1 MELPKNL
8 IQMGKPDRIHKIF
21 VEDYIISYIKEWNRE
36 SDGQPAGIA
45 LYGQTYKES
54 NYKYYFMYGASRIEG
69 LDRRGP
75 YLSQSDREEINNV
88 GSRYFEEYS
97 FLGWCIVREELPETI
112 FLDTR
117 GKAIEVNGYACFF
130 EKNESMLNFML
141 EMDEREKRCTRQAE
155 NNPENAVMDNAWAD
169 ASTAAQDG
177 QADGQTETTAFQG
190 EYGGNYRSLPLEN
203 RIAAA
208 KKASDKNAALEKT
221 AAYKEKNRQMIK
233 HLQRMKMAAAAM
245 FVVLCVIGITT
256 INDSDKIEEM
266 QVAARQVI
274 ADLSQQK
281 IPDAENDNALTTN
294 GSAHTAG
301 SGDTALTDGT
311 GTTHTTGFGDGN
323 TAGSATNGTATADGN
338 TTDGT
343 TATANGTTAT
353 DTTTGTTGTTGSN
366 TATTNGTNTTG
377 TSGSTT
383 GNSADG
389 MPWSDVTP
397 PDAFPTGTTGTG
409 TTGTTGTSA
418 NGTTT
423 TTTGTGTIGTSQS
436 PSNGTGTT
444 GTSQSPSNGTGTAQ
458 TATQPTSY
466 TIMRGDTLNAICRRK
481 YGDLGM
487 VKQVCELNGIKNPNN
502 IEVGQTILL
511 P

>member
-8 IQMGKPDRIHKIF
+8 IQMGKPDRTHKIF

-45 LYGQTYKES
+45 LYGQVYKES

-88 GSRYFEEYS
+88 GNRYFEEYS

-141 EMDEREKRCTRQAE
+141 EMDEREKRCARQAE
-155 NNPENAVMDNAWAD
+155 NNPENAVMDNSWAD
-169 ASTAAQDG
+169 TSPAAQDG
-177 QADGQTETTAFQG
+177 QADGQTETTVFQG

-208 KKASDKNAALEKT
+208 KKASDKNAASEKT
-221 AAYKEKNRQMIK
+221 ASYKKKNRQMIK
-233 HLQRMKMAAAAM
+233 HLERMKIAAAAM
-245 FVVLCVIGITT
+245 FTVLCVIGITT
-256 INDSDKIEEM
+256 INDPDKIEEM
-266 QVAARQVI
+266 QVAARQVST
-274 ADLSQQK
+274 DLSQQK
-281 IPDAENDNALTTN
+281 IPDAENDNALTAN

-301 SGDTALTDGT
+301 S
-311 GTTHTTGFGDGN
+311 
-323 TAGSATNGTATADGN
+323 ATNGTGITGTTVAATGGN
-338 TTDGT
+338 TV
-343 TATANGTTAT
+343 TANGTTTTANGAN
-353 DTTTGTTGTTGSN
+353 TTGGN
-366 TATTNGTNTTG
+366 TATANDNATATNATG
-377 TSGSTT
+377 TSGATT

-389 MPWSDVTP
+389 MPWPDVTP
-397 PDAFPTGTTGTG
+397 PDAFPTAGTTGTKDTTAGATG
-409 TTGTTGTSA
+409 TKDTATGITGTT
-418 NGTTT
+418 
-423 TTTGTGTIGTSQS
+423 
-436 PSNGTGTT
+436 
-444 GTSQSPSNGTGTAQ
+444 Q
-458 TATQPTSY
+458 TATQATSY

>member
-8 IQMGKPDRIHKIF
+8 IQMGKPDRTHKIF

-45 LYGQTYKES
+45 LYGQVYKES

-88 GSRYFEEYS
+88 GNRYFEEYS

-117 GKAIEVNGYACFF
+117 GKAIEVYGYACFF

-141 EMDEREKRCTRQAE
+141 EMDEREKRCARQAE

-169 ASTAAQDG
+169 ASPAAQGG

-190 EYGGNYRSLPLEN
+190 GYGGNYRSLPLEN

-208 KKASDKNAALEKT
+208 KKSSDKNAASEKT
-221 AAYKEKNRQMIK
+221 ASYKEKNRQMIK
-233 HLQRMKMAAAAM
+233 HLERLKMAAAAM
-245 FVVLCVIGITT
+245 FTVLCVIGITT

-274 ADLSQQK
+274 TDLSQQK
-281 IPDAENDNALTTN
+281 IPDAENDNAFTAN

-301 SGDTALTDGT
+301 FGDTALTG
-311 GTTHTTGFGDGN
+311 GN
-323 TAGSATNGTATADGN
+323 
-338 TTDGT
+338 
-343 TATANGTTAT
+343 TATANGTT
-353 DTTTGTTGTTGSN
+353 TGTN
-366 TATTNGTNTTG
+366 ATG
-377 TSGSTT
+377 TSGTTT

-389 MPWSDVTP
+389 MPWPDVTP
-397 PDAFPTGTTGTG
+397 PDAFPTGTTTG
-409 TTGTTGTSA
+409 TTDTT
-418 NGTTT
+418 
-423 TTTGTGTIGTSQS
+423 
-436 PSNGTGTT
+436 
-444 GTSQSPSNGTGTAQ
+444 Q

>member
-1 MELPKNL
+1 MDMELPKNL

-45 LYGQTYKES
+45 LYGQAYKES

-112 FLDTR
+112 FIDTR

-130 EKNESMLNFML
+130 EKNERMLNFML
-141 EMDEREKRCTRQAE
+141 EMDEREKRCARQAE
-155 NNPENAVMDNAWAD
+155 NNPENAVMDNAWAG
-169 ASTAAQDG
+169 ASPAALDG
-177 QADGQTETTAFQG
+177 QPDGQTETTAFQG
-190 EYGGNYRSLPLEN
+190 EYGGNYRSLPLEK

-208 KKASDKNAALEKT
+208 KKDLDKNAASEKT
-221 AAYKEKNRQMIK
+221 PAYKEKNRQMIK

-274 ADLSQQK
+274 ADLTQQK
-281 IPDAENDNALTTN
+281 IPDAENDNALTAN

-301 SGDTALTDGT
+301 S
-311 GTTHTTGFGDGN
+311 
-323 TAGSATNGTATADGN
+323 ATNGTGITDTTVAATGGN
-338 TTDGT
+338 TV
-343 TATANGTTAT
+343 TANGTTTTANGAN
-353 DTTTGTTGTTGSN
+353 TTGGN
-366 TATTNGTNTTG
+366 TATANDNTTATNATG
-377 TSGSTT
+377 TSGTTT

-397 PDAFPTGTTGTG
+397 PDAFPTGTTTE
-409 TTGTTGTSA
+409 TTGTT
-418 NGTTT
+418 
-423 TTTGTGTIGTSQS
+423 
-436 PSNGTGTT
+436 
-444 GTSQSPSNGTGTAQ
+444 Q

>member
-8 IQMGKPDRIHKIF
+8 IQMGKPDRTHKIF

-45 LYGQTYKES
+45 LYGQVYKES

-88 GSRYFEEYS
+88 GNRYFEEYS

-141 EMDEREKRCTRQAE
+141 EMDEREKRCARQAE
-155 NNPENAVMDNAWAD
+155 NNPENAVMDNAWTD
-169 ASTAAQDG
+169 ASPAAQDG

-208 KKASDKNAALEKT
+208 KKSSDKKAASEKT
-221 AAYKEKNRQMIK
+221 ASYKEKNRQMIK
-233 HLQRMKMAAAAM
+233 HLERLKMAAAAM
-245 FVVLCVIGITT
+245 FTVLCVIGITT

-281 IPDAENDNALTTN
+281 IPDAENDNALTAN

-301 SGDTALTDGT
+301 SGATALTG
-311 GTTHTTGFGDGN
+311 GN
-323 TAGSATNGTATADGN
+323 
-338 TTDGT
+338 
-343 TATANGTTAT
+343 TATANGTTK
-353 DTTTGTTGTTGSN
+353 
-366 TATTNGTNTTG
+366 
-377 TSGSTT
+377 

-389 MPWSDVTP
+389 MPWPDVTP
-397 PDAFPTGTTGTG
+397 PDAFPTAGTIGVTDTTAGATGTKDTATG
-409 TTGTTGTSA
+409 TTGTT
-418 NGTTT
+418 
-423 TTTGTGTIGTSQS
+423 
-436 PSNGTGTT
+436 
-444 GTSQSPSNGTGTAQ
+444 Q

>member
-8 IQMGKPDRIHKIF
+8 IQMGKPDRTHKIF

-45 LYGQTYKES
+45 LYGQVYKEN

-88 GSRYFEEYS
+88 GNRYFEEYS

-141 EMDEREKRCTRQAE
+141 EMDEREKRCARQAE
-155 NNPENAVMDNAWAD
+155 NNPENAVIDNAWAD
-169 ASTAAQDG
+169 ALPAAQDG
-177 QADGQTETTAFQG
+177 QADGQTETNAFQG

-208 KKASDKNAALEKT
+208 KKASDKNAASEKT
-221 AAYKEKNRQMIK
+221 ASYKKKNRQMIK
-233 HLQRMKMAAAAM
+233 HLERMKIAAAAM
-245 FVVLCVIGITT
+245 FTVLCVIGITT
-256 INDSDKIEEM
+256 INDPDKIEEM

-274 ADLSQQK
+274 ADLTQQK
-281 IPDAENDNALTTN
+281 IPDAGD
-294 GSAHTAG
+294 
-301 SGDTALTDGT
+301 DTALTVNGSAYSAGSDDTALTGGNGT
-311 GTTHTTGFGDGN
+311 AHNTGIDDGN
-323 TAGSATNGTATADGN
+323 IAGTATNGTGITGTTVAATGGN
-338 TTDGT
+338 
-343 TATANGTTAT
+343 TATANDNTTAT
-353 DTTTGTTGTTGSN
+353 N
-366 TATTNGTNTTG
+366 ATG
-377 TSGSTT
+377 TSGATT

-389 MPWSDVTP
+389 MPWPDVTP
-397 PDAFPTGTTGTG
+397 PDAFPTAGTTGVTDTTAGATGTKDTATG
-409 TTGTTGTSA
+409 TTGTT
-418 NGTTT
+418 
-423 TTTGTGTIGTSQS
+423 
-436 PSNGTGTT
+436 
-444 GTSQSPSNGTGTAQ
+444 Q

>member
-8 IQMGKPDRIHKIF
+8 IQMGKPDRTHKIF

-45 LYGQTYKES
+45 LYGQVYKES

-88 GSRYFEEYS
+88 GNRYFEEYS

-141 EMDEREKRCTRQAE
+141 EMDEREKRCARQAE
-155 NNPENAVMDNAWAD
+155 NNPENAVIDNAWAD
-169 ASTAAQDG
+169 ASPAAQDG
-177 QADGQTETTAFQG
+177 QADGQTETTVFQG

-208 KKASDKNAALEKT
+208 KKASDKNAVSEKT
-221 AAYKEKNRQMIK
+221 ASYKKKNRQMIK
-233 HLQRMKMAAAAM
+233 HLERMKIAAAAM
-245 FVVLCVIGITT
+245 FTVLCVIGITT
-256 INDSDKIEEM
+256 INDPDKIEEM

-274 ADLSQQK
+274 TDLSQQK
-281 IPDAENDNALTTN
+281 IPDAENDNALTAN
-294 GSAHTAG
+294 GSVH
-301 SGDTALTDGT
+301 
-311 GTTHTTGFGDGN
+311 
-323 TAGSATNGTATADGN
+323 TAGSATNGTGITGTTVATTGGN
-338 TTDGT
+338 TVM
-343 TATANGTTAT
+343 ANGATTGATT
-353 DTTTGTTGTTGSN
+353 DTTM
-366 TATTNGTNTTG
+366 
-377 TSGSTT
+377 

-389 MPWSDVTP
+389 MPWPDVTP
-397 PDAFPTGTTGTG
+397 PDAFPTGTTTETTTG
-409 TTGTTGTSA
+409 TTGTT
-418 NGTTT
+418 
-423 TTTGTGTIGTSQS
+423 
-436 PSNGTGTT
+436 
-444 GTSQSPSNGTGTAQ
+444 Q

>member
-8 IQMGKPDRIHKIF
+8 IQMGKPDRTHKIF
-21 VEDYIISYIKEWNRE
+21 VEDYIISYMKEWNRK

-45 LYGQTYKES
+45 LYGQVYKES

-88 GSRYFEEYS
+88 GNRYFEEYS

-141 EMDEREKRCTRQAE
+141 EMDEREKRCARQAE

-169 ASTAAQDG
+169 ASPAAQGG

-190 EYGGNYRSLPLEN
+190 EYSGNYRSLPLEN

-208 KKASDKNAALEKT
+208 KKSSDKNAASEKT
-221 AAYKEKNRQMIK
+221 ASYKEKNRQMIK
-233 HLQRMKMAAAAM
+233 HLERLKMAAAAM
-245 FVVLCVIGITT
+245 FTVLCVIGITT

-274 ADLSQQK
+274 TDLSQQK
-281 IPDAENDNALTTN
+281 IPDAENDNALTAN

-301 SGDTALTDGT
+301 FGDTALTGGNGT
-311 GTTHTTGFGDGN
+311 AHTTGIDDGN
-323 TAGSATNGTATADGN
+323 TAGTATNGTALTGGN
-338 TTDGT
+338 
-343 TATANGTTAT
+343 TATANGTT
-353 DTTTGTTGTTGSN
+353 TGTN
-366 TATTNGTNTTG
+366 ATG
-377 TSGSTT
+377 TSGTTT

-389 MPWSDVTP
+389 MPWPDVTP
-397 PDAFPTGTTGTG
+397 PDAFPTAGTTGVTDTTAGATGTKDTATG
-409 TTGTTGTSA
+409 TTGTT
-418 NGTTT
+418 
-423 TTTGTGTIGTSQS
+423 
-436 PSNGTGTT
+436 
-444 GTSQSPSNGTGTAQ
+444 Q

>member
-8 IQMGKPDRIHKIF
+8 IQMGKPDRTHKIF

-45 LYGQTYKES
+45 LYGQVYKES

-88 GSRYFEEYS
+88 GNRYFEEYS

-141 EMDEREKRCTRQAE
+141 EMDEREKRCARQAE
-155 NNPENAVMDNAWAD
+155 NNPENAAMDNSWAD
-169 ASTAAQDG
+169 ASPAAQDG
-177 QADGQTETTAFQG
+177 QADGQTETTVFQG

-208 KKASDKNAALEKT
+208 KKASDKNAASEKT
-221 AAYKEKNRQMIK
+221 ASYKKKNRQMIK
-233 HLQRMKMAAAAM
+233 HLERMKMAAAAM

-256 INDSDKIEEM
+256 INDPDKIEEM

-274 ADLSQQK
+274 ADLTQQK
-281 IPDAENDNALTTN
+281 IPDAGD
-294 GSAHTAG
+294 
-301 SGDTALTDGT
+301 DTALTVNGSAYSAGSDDTALTGGNGT
-311 GTTHTTGFGDGN
+311 AHNTGIDDGN
-323 TAGSATNGTATADGN
+323 IAGTATNGTGITGTTVAATGGN
-338 TTDGT
+338 TV
-343 TATANGTTAT
+343 TANGA
-353 DTTTGTTGTTGSN
+353 TTGT
-366 TATTNGTNTTG
+366 
-377 TSGSTT
+377 TT

-397 PDAFPTGTTGTG
+397 PDAFPTGTTTGTITDT
-409 TTGTTGTSA
+409 TTGTTTE
-418 NGTTT
+418 
-423 TTTGTGTIGTSQS
+423 TTGTT
-436 PSNGTGTT
+436 
-444 GTSQSPSNGTGTAQ
+444 Q
-458 TATQPTSY
+458 TATQATSY

>member
-8 IQMGKPDRIHKIF
+8 IQMGKPDRTHKIF

-45 LYGQTYKES
+45 LYGQVYKEN

-88 GSRYFEEYS
+88 GNRYFEEYS

-141 EMDEREKRCTRQAE
+141 EMDEREKRCARQAE
-155 NNPENAVMDNAWAD
+155 NNPENAVMDNSWAD
-169 ASTAAQDG
+169 ASPAAQDG
-177 QADGQTETTAFQG
+177 QADGQTETTVFQG

-208 KKASDKNAALEKT
+208 KKASDKNAASEKT
-221 AAYKEKNRQMIK
+221 ASYKKKNRQMIK
-233 HLQRMKMAAAAM
+233 HLERMKIAAAAM
-245 FVVLCVIGITT
+245 FTVLCVIGITT
-256 INDSDKIEEM
+256 INDPDKIEEM

-274 ADLSQQK
+274 TDLSQQK
-281 IPDAENDNALTTN
+281 IPDAENDNALTAN

-301 SGDTALTDGT
+301 S
-311 GTTHTTGFGDGN
+311 
-323 TAGSATNGTATADGN
+323 ATNGTGITGTTVAVTDGN
-338 TTDGT
+338 
-343 TATANGTTAT
+343 TATANGAPTTANGANTTGGNTATANDNTTAT
-353 DTTTGTTGTTGSN
+353 N
-366 TATTNGTNTTG
+366 ATG
-377 TSGSTT
+377 TSGTTT
-383 GNSADG
+383 GSSASG

-397 PDAFPTGTTGTG
+397 PDAFPTGTTTE
-409 TTGTTGTSA
+409 TTGT
-418 NGTTT
+418 
-423 TTTGTGTIGTSQS
+423 I
-436 PSNGTGTT
+436 
-444 GTSQSPSNGTGTAQ
+444 Q

>member
-8 IQMGKPDRIHKIF
+8 IQMGKPDRTHKIF

-45 LYGQTYKES
+45 LYGQVYKEN

-88 GSRYFEEYS
+88 GNRYFDEYS

-141 EMDEREKRCTRQAE
+141 EMDEREKRCARQAE

-169 ASTAAQDG
+169 ASPAAQDG
-177 QADGQTETTAFQG
+177 QADAQTEAAALQG

-208 KKASDKNAALEKT
+208 KKSSDKNTASEKT
-221 AAYKEKNRQMIK
+221 ASYKEKNRQMIK
-233 HLQRMKMAAAAM
+233 HLERLKMAAAAM
-245 FVVLCVIGITT
+245 FTVLCVIGITT

-281 IPDAENDNALTTN
+281 IPDAENDDALTAN

-301 SGDTALTDGT
+301 SGDTVLTGGNGTAHTTGIDNGNTAGTATNGSALTDG
-311 GTTHTTGFGDGN
+311 N
-323 TAGSATNGTATADGN
+323 
-338 TTDGT
+338 
-343 TATANGTTAT
+343 TATANGTTT
-353 DTTTGTTGTTGSN
+353 SN
-366 TATTNGTNTTG
+366 NSIGTNSTG
-377 TSGSTT
+377 TSGTTT

-389 MPWSDVTP
+389 MPWPDVTP
-397 PDAFPTGTTGTG
+397 PDAFPTAGTTGVTDTIAGATGTKDTATG
-409 TTGTTGTSA
+409 TTGTT
-418 NGTTT
+418 
-423 TTTGTGTIGTSQS
+423 
-436 PSNGTGTT
+436 
-444 GTSQSPSNGTGTAQ
+444 Q

>member
-21 VEDYIISYIKEWNRE
+21 IEDYIISYIKEWNRE

-45 LYGQTYKES
+45 LYGQAYKES

-141 EMDEREKRCTRQAE
+141 EMDEREKRCARQAE
-155 NNPENAVMDNAWAD
+155 NNPENAAMDNSWVD
-169 ASTAAQDG
+169 ASPAVQDG
-177 QADGQTETTAFQG
+177 QADGQTETTVFQG

-208 KKASDKNAALEKT
+208 KKASDKNAASEKT
-221 AAYKEKNRQMIK
+221 ASYKKKNRQMIK
-233 HLQRMKMAAAAM
+233 HLERMKMAAAAM
-245 FVVLCVIGITT
+245 FTVLCVIGITT

-274 ADLSQQK
+274 ADLTQQK
-281 IPDAENDNALTTN
+281 IPDAENDNALTAN

-301 SGDTALTDGT
+301 S
-311 GTTHTTGFGDGN
+311 
-323 TAGSATNGTATADGN
+323 ATNGTGITGTTVAATGGN
-338 TTDGT
+338 
-343 TATANGTTAT
+343 TATANDNA
-353 DTTTGTTGTTGSN
+353 
-366 TATTNGTNTTG
+366 TATTATG
-377 TSGSTT
+377 TSGATT
-383 GNSADG
+383 GNSASG

-397 PDAFPTGTTGTG
+397 PDAFPTGTTTGTATG
-409 TTGTTGTSA
+409 TTGTT
-418 NGTTT
+418 
-423 TTTGTGTIGTSQS
+423 
-436 PSNGTGTT
+436 
-444 GTSQSPSNGTGTAQ
+444 Q

>member
-8 IQMGKPDRIHKIF
+8 IQMGKPDRTHKIF

-45 LYGQTYKES
+45 LYGQVYKES

-88 GSRYFEEYS
+88 GNRYFEEYS

-141 EMDEREKRCTRQAE
+141 EMDEREKRCARQAE
-155 NNPENAVMDNAWAD
+155 NNPENAVMDNSWAD
-169 ASTAAQDG
+169 ASPAAQDG
-177 QADGQTETTAFQG
+177 QSDGQTETTVFQG

-208 KKASDKNAALEKT
+208 KKASDKNAASEKT
-221 AAYKEKNRQMIK
+221 ASYKKKNRQMIK
-233 HLQRMKMAAAAM
+233 HLERMKIAAAAM
-245 FVVLCVIGITT
+245 FTVLCVIGITT

-274 ADLSQQK
+274 ADLTQQK
-281 IPDAENDNALTTN
+281 IPDAENDNALTAN

-311 GTTHTTGFGDGN
+311 THTTGFGDGSAPG
-323 TAGSATNGTATADGN
+323 TATNGSATAGTTVAATGGN
-338 TTDGT
+338 
-343 TATANGTTAT
+343 TATANGTPTAT
-353 DTTTGTTGTTGSN
+353 N
-366 TATTNGTNTTG
+366 ATG
-377 TSGSTT
+377 TSGTTT
-383 GNSADG
+383 GSSASG

-397 PDAFPTGTTGTG
+397 PDAFPTGTNGTTTG
-409 TTGTTGTSA
+409 TTGTT
-418 NGTTT
+418 
-423 TTTGTGTIGTSQS
+423 
-436 PSNGTGTT
+436 
-444 GTSQSPSNGTGTAQ
+444 Q

>member
-8 IQMGKPDRIHKIF
+8 IQMGKPDRTHKIF

-45 LYGQTYKES
+45 LYGQVYKES

-88 GSRYFEEYS
+88 GNRYFEEYS

-141 EMDEREKRCTRQAE
+141 EMDEREKRCARQAE
-155 NNPENAVMDNAWAD
+155 NNPENAVMDNSWAD
-169 ASTAAQDG
+169 ASPAAQDG
-177 QADGQTETTAFQG
+177 QADGQTETTVFQG

-208 KKASDKNAALEKT
+208 KKASDKNAASEKT
-221 AAYKEKNRQMIK
+221 ASYKKKNRQMIK
-233 HLQRMKMAAAAM
+233 HLERMKMAAAAM
-245 FVVLCVIGITT
+245 FTVLCVIGITT
-256 INDSDKIEEM
+256 INDPDKIEEI

-274 ADLSQQK
+274 TDLSQQK
-281 IPDAENDNALTTN
+281 IPDAENDNALTAN

-301 SGDTALTDGT
+301 S
-311 GTTHTTGFGDGN
+311 
-323 TAGSATNGTATADGN
+323 ATNGTGITGTTVAATGGN
-338 TTDGT
+338 TV
-343 TATANGTTAT
+343 TANGTTTTANGAN
-353 DTTTGTTGTTGSN
+353 TTGGN
-366 TATTNGTNTTG
+366 TATANDNATATNATG
-377 TSGSTT
+377 TSGATT

-397 PDAFPTGTTGTG
+397 PDAFPTGTTTE
-409 TTGTTGTSA
+409 TTGTT
-418 NGTTT
+418 
-423 TTTGTGTIGTSQS
+423 
-436 PSNGTGTT
+436 
-444 GTSQSPSNGTGTAQ
+444 Q

>member
-8 IQMGKPDRIHKIF
+8 IQMGKPDRTHKIF

-36 SDGQPAGIA
+36 SDGQSAGIA
-45 LYGQTYKES
+45 LYGQVYKES

-88 GSRYFEEYS
+88 GNRYFEEYS

-141 EMDEREKRCTRQAE
+141 EMDEREKRCARQAE

-169 ASTAAQDG
+169 ASPAAQDG

-190 EYGGNYRSLPLEN
+190 GYGGNYRSLPLEN

-208 KKASDKNAALEKT
+208 KKSSDKNTASEKT
-221 AAYKEKNRQMIK
+221 ASYKEKNRQMIK
-233 HLQRMKMAAAAM
+233 HLERLKMAAAAM
-245 FVVLCVIGITT
+245 FTVLCVIGITT

-274 ADLSQQK
+274 TDLSQQK
-281 IPDAENDNALTTN
+281 IPDAENDNALTAN

-301 SGDTALTDGT
+301 SGDTALTG
-311 GTTHTTGFGDGN
+311 GN
-323 TAGSATNGTATADGN
+323 
-338 TTDGT
+338 
-343 TATANGTTAT
+343 TATANGTT
-353 DTTTGTTGTTGSN
+353 TGTN
-366 TATTNGTNTTG
+366 ATG
-377 TSGSTT
+377 TSGTTT

-389 MPWSDVTP
+389 MPWPDVTP
-397 PDAFPTGTTGTG
+397 PDAFPTGTTTG
-409 TTGTTGTSA
+409 TTDTT
-418 NGTTT
+418 
-423 TTTGTGTIGTSQS
+423 
-436 PSNGTGTT
+436 
-444 GTSQSPSNGTGTAQ
+444 Q

>member
-8 IQMGKPDRIHKIF
+8 IQMGKPDRTHKIF

-45 LYGQTYKES
+45 LYGQVYKEN

-88 GSRYFEEYS
+88 GNRYFDEYS

-141 EMDEREKRCTRQAE
+141 EMDEREKRCARQAE
-155 NNPENAVMDNAWAD
+155 NNLENAVMDNTWTD
-169 ASTAAQDG
+169 ASPAAQDG

-208 KKASDKNAALEKT
+208 KKSSDKNTASEKT
-221 AAYKEKNRQMIK
+221 ASYKEKNRQMIK
-233 HLQRMKMAAAAM
+233 HLERLKMAAAAM
-245 FVVLCVIGITT
+245 FTVLCVIGITT
-256 INDSDKIEEM
+256 VNDSDKIEEM

-281 IPDAENDNALTTN
+281 IPDAENDDALTAN

-301 SGDTALTDGT
+301 SGDTVLTGGNGTAHTTGIDNGNTAGTATNGSALTDG
-311 GTTHTTGFGDGN
+311 N
-323 TAGSATNGTATADGN
+323 
-338 TTDGT
+338 
-343 TATANGTTAT
+343 TATANGTTT
-353 DTTTGTTGTTGSN
+353 SNNSIGTNSTGTNS
-366 TATTNGTNTTG
+366 TG
-377 TSGSTT
+377 TSGTTT

-389 MPWSDVTP
+389 MPWPDVTP
-397 PDAFPTGTTGTG
+397 PDAFPTAGTTGVTDTTAGATGTKDTATG
-409 TTGTTGTSA
+409 TTGTT
-418 NGTTT
+418 
-423 TTTGTGTIGTSQS
+423 
-436 PSNGTGTT
+436 
-444 GTSQSPSNGTGTAQ
+444 Q

>member
-1 MELPKNL
+1 MDMELPKNL

-45 LYGQTYKES
+45 LYGQAYKES

-141 EMDEREKRCTRQAE
+141 EMDEREKRCARQAE

-208 KKASDKNAALEKT
+208 KKASDKNAASEKT

-245 FVVLCVIGITT
+245 FVVLCAIGITT

-281 IPDAENDNALTTN
+281 IPDAENDNALATN

-301 SGDTALTDGT
+301 SGGTALAGGT
-311 GTTHTTGFGDGN
+311 GTN
-323 TAGSATNGTATADGN
+323 
-338 TTDGT
+338 
-343 TATANGTTAT
+343 
-353 DTTTGTTGTTGSN
+353 TTGSN
-366 TATTNGTNTTG
+366 TATTNGTNATG
-377 TSGSTT
+377 TSVSTT
-383 GNSADG
+383 GSSADG

-397 PDAFPTGTTGTG
+397 PDAFPTGTT
-409 TTGTTGTSA
+409 TTGTTGTSTT
-418 NGTTT
+418 GTTT
-423 TTTGTGTIGTSQS
+423 ATT
-436 PSNGTGTT
+436 GTGTT
-444 GTSQSPSNGTGTAQ
+444 GTSQSPSNGAGTAQ
-458 TATQPTSY
+458 TAAQPTSY

>member
-8 IQMGKPDRIHKIF
+8 IQMGKPDRTHKIF

-45 LYGQTYKES
+45 LYGQVYKES

-88 GSRYFEEYS
+88 GNRYFEEYS

-141 EMDEREKRCTRQAE
+141 EMDEREKRCARQAE
-155 NNPENAVMDNAWAD
+155 NNPENAVMDNAWTD
-169 ASTAAQDG
+169 ASPAAQDG

-208 KKASDKNAALEKT
+208 KKSSDKNAASEKT
-221 AAYKEKNRQMIK
+221 ASYKEKNRQMIK
-233 HLQRMKMAAAAM
+233 HLERLKMAAAAM
-245 FVVLCVIGITT
+245 FTVLCVIGITT
-256 INDSDKIEEM
+256 VNDSDKIEEM

-281 IPDAENDNALTTN
+281 IPDAENDNALTAN

-301 SGDTALTDGT
+301 SGATALTGGNGT
-311 GTTHTTGFGDGN
+311 AHTTGIDDGN
-323 TAGSATNGTATADGN
+323 TPGTATNGSALTGGN
-338 TTDGT
+338 
-343 TATANGTTAT
+343 TATANGTT
-353 DTTTGTTGTTGSN
+353 TGTNAIGTNSTGTNS
-366 TATTNGTNTTG
+366 TG
-377 TSGSTT
+377 TSGTTT

-389 MPWSDVTP
+389 MPWPDVTP
-397 PDAFPTGTTGTG
+397 PDAFPTAGTTGVTDTTVGATGTKDTATG
-409 TTGTTGTSA
+409 TTGTT
-418 NGTTT
+418 
-423 TTTGTGTIGTSQS
+423 
-436 PSNGTGTT
+436 
-444 GTSQSPSNGTGTAQ
+444 Q

>member
-8 IQMGKPDRIHKIF
+8 IQMGKPDRTHKIF

-45 LYGQTYKES
+45 LYGQVYKES

-88 GSRYFEEYS
+88 GNRYFEEYS

-141 EMDEREKRCTRQAE
+141 EMDEREKRCARQAE
-155 NNPENAVMDNAWAD
+155 NNPENAVIDNAWAD
-169 ASTAAQDG
+169 ASPAAQDG
-177 QADGQTETTAFQG
+177 QADGQTETNAFQG

-208 KKASDKNAALEKT
+208 KRASDKNAASEKT
-221 AAYKEKNRQMIK
+221 ASYKKKNRQMIK
-233 HLQRMKMAAAAM
+233 HLERMKIAAAAM
-245 FVVLCVIGITT
+245 FTVLCVIGITT
-256 INDSDKIEEM
+256 INDPDKIEEM

-274 ADLSQQK
+274 TDLSQQK
-281 IPDAENDNALTTN
+281 IPDAENDNALTAN

-301 SGDTALTDGT
+301 S
-311 GTTHTTGFGDGN
+311 
-323 TAGSATNGTATADGN
+323 ATNGTGITGTTVAATGGN
-338 TTDGT
+338 
-343 TATANGTTAT
+343 TATANGTPTTANGAN
-353 DTTTGTTGTTGSN
+353 TTGGN
-366 TATTNGTNTTG
+366 TATANDNAPATNATG
-377 TSGSTT
+377 TSGTTT
-383 GNSADG
+383 GNSA
-389 MPWSDVTP
+389 DVTP
-397 PDAFPTGTTGTG
+397 PDAFPTGTNGTTTE
-409 TTGTTGTSA
+409 TTGTT
-418 NGTTT
+418 
-423 TTTGTGTIGTSQS
+423 
-436 PSNGTGTT
+436 
-444 GTSQSPSNGTGTAQ
+444 Q

>member
-8 IQMGKPDRIHKIF
+8 IQMGKPDRTHKIF

-36 SDGQPAGIA
+36 SDGQPVGIA
-45 LYGQTYKES
+45 LYGQVYKES

-88 GSRYFEEYS
+88 GNRYFEEYS

-141 EMDEREKRCTRQAE
+141 EMDEREKRCARQA
-155 NNPENAVMDNAWAD
+155 ENAVMDNAWAN
-169 ASTAAQDG
+169 ASPAAQDG

-190 EYGGNYRSLPLEN
+190 ECGGNYRSLPLEN

-208 KKASDKNAALEKT
+208 KKSSDKNAASEKT
-221 AAYKEKNRQMIK
+221 ASYKEKNRQMIK
-233 HLQRMKMAAAAM
+233 HLERLKMAAAAM
-245 FVVLCVIGITT
+245 FTVLCVIGITT

-274 ADLSQQK
+274 TDLSQQK
-281 IPDAENDNALTTN
+281 IPDAENDNALTAN

-301 SGDTALTDGT
+301 SGDTALTGGNGT
-311 GTTHTTGFGDGN
+311 AHTTGIDDGN
-323 TAGSATNGTATADGN
+323 TAVTATNGPALTGGN
-338 TTDGT
+338 
-343 TATANGTTAT
+343 TATANGTT
-353 DTTTGTTGTTGSN
+353 TGTN
-366 TATTNGTNTTG
+366 ATG
-377 TSGSTT
+377 TSGTTT

-389 MPWSDVTP
+389 MPWPDVTP
-397 PDAFPTGTTGTG
+397 PDAFPTGTTTG
-409 TTGTTGTSA
+409 TTGTT
-418 NGTTT
+418 
-423 TTTGTGTIGTSQS
+423 
-436 PSNGTGTT
+436 
-444 GTSQSPSNGTGTAQ
+444 Q

>member
-45 LYGQTYKES
+45 LYGQAYKES
-54 NYKYYFMYGASRIEG
+54 NYKYYFMYGASRMEG

-141 EMDEREKRCTRQAE
+141 EMDEREKRCARQAE
-155 NNPENAVMDNAWAD
+155 NNPENAAMDNAWTD
-169 ASTAAQDG
+169 ASPAAQEG
-177 QADGQTETTAFQG
+177 QPDSRTETTAFQG

-203 RIAAA
+203 RIAAT
-208 KKASDKNAALEKT
+208 KKASDKNAASEKT
-221 AAYKEKNRQMIK
+221 ASYKKKNRQMIK
-233 HLQRMKMAAAAM
+233 HLERMKMAAAAM

-274 ADLSQQK
+274 ADLTQQK
-281 IPDAENDNALTTN
+281 IPDAGDDTALTVN
-294 GSAHTAG
+294 GSAYSAG

-311 GTTHTTGFGDGN
+311 GTTTGTAGTTG
-323 TAGSATNGTATADGN
+323 SM
-338 TTDGT
+338 
-343 TATANGTTAT
+343 ATANGTTTDAT
-353 DTTTGTTGTTGSN
+353 ATANGANTTGSTTTTGAATTGTN
-366 TATTNGTNTTG
+366 TNGTSGTNT
-377 TSGSTT
+377 GS
-383 GNSADG
+383 SASG

-397 PDAFPTGTTGTG
+397 PDAFPTGATGNGTTG

-423 TTTGTGTIGTSQS
+423 GTTDTGIPQ
-436 PSNGTGTT
+436 NGAGTT
-444 GTSQSPSNGTGTAQ
+444 GTSQSPSNGADTTQ

>member
-8 IQMGKPDRIHKIF
+8 IQMGKPDRTHKIF

-45 LYGQTYKES
+45 LYGQVYKES

-88 GSRYFEEYS
+88 GNRYFEEYS

-141 EMDEREKRCTRQAE
+141 EMDEREKRCARQAE
-155 NNPENAVMDNAWAD
+155 NNPENAVMDNSWAD
-169 ASTAAQDG
+169 ASPAVQDG
-177 QADGQTETTAFQG
+177 QADGQTETNAFRG

-208 KKASDKNAALEKT
+208 KKSSEKNAASEKT
-221 AAYKEKNRQMIK
+221 ASYKEKNRQMIK
-233 HLQRMKMAAAAM
+233 RLERMKIAAAAM
-245 FVVLCVIGITT
+245 FTVLCVIGITT
-256 INDSDKIEEM
+256 INDPDKIEEM

-274 ADLSQQK
+274 TDLSQQK
-281 IPDAENDNALTTN
+281 IPDAENDNALTAN

-301 SGDTALTDGT
+301 S
-311 GTTHTTGFGDGN
+311 
-323 TAGSATNGTATADGN
+323 ATNGTVITGTTVAATDGN
-338 TTDGT
+338 AVTANDNT
-343 TATANGTTAT
+343 TATNA
-353 DTTTGTTGTTGSN
+353 
-366 TATTNGTNTTG
+366 TG
-377 TSGSTT
+377 TSGTTT
-383 GNSADG
+383 GSSASG

-397 PDAFPTGTTGTG
+397 PDAFPTGTTTE
-409 TTGTTGTSA
+409 TTGT
-418 NGTTT
+418 
-423 TTTGTGTIGTSQS
+423 I
-436 PSNGTGTT
+436 
-444 GTSQSPSNGTGTAQ
+444 Q

>member
-1 MELPKNL
+1 MDMELPKNL

-45 LYGQTYKES
+45 LYGQAYKES

-75 YLSQSDREEINNV
+75 YLAQSDREEINNV

-141 EMDEREKRCTRQAE
+141 EMDEREKRCARQAE

-169 ASTAAQDG
+169 ASPVAQDG
-177 QADGQTETTAFQG
+177 QPDGQTETTAFQG

-208 KKASDKNAALEKT
+208 KKALDKNAASEKT

-294 GSAHTAG
+294 GSAHTAD
-301 SGDTALTDGT
+301 SGDTALISG
-311 GTTHTTGFGDGN
+311 
-323 TAGSATNGTATADGN
+323 NGTN
-338 TTDGT
+338 TIGSN
-343 TATANGTTAT
+343 TATANGTT
-353 DTTTGTTGTTGSN
+353 TGTN
-366 TATTNGTNTTG
+366 ATG

-383 GNSADG
+383 GSSTNG

-397 PDAFPTGTTGTG
+397 PDAFPTGT
-409 TTGTTGTSA
+409 SA
-418 NGTTT
+418 NGATTT
-423 TTTGTGTIGTSQS
+423 TT
-436 PSNGTGTT
+436 GTGTT

-458 TATQPTSY
+458 TAAQPTSY

>member
-8 IQMGKPDRIHKIF
+8 IQMGKPDRTHKIF

-45 LYGQTYKES
+45 LYGQVYKEN

-88 GSRYFEEYS
+88 GNRYFDEYS

-130 EKNESMLNFML
+130 EKNESML
-141 EMDEREKRCTRQAE
+141 
-155 NNPENAVMDNAWAD
+155 
-169 ASTAAQDG
+169 
-177 QADGQTETTAFQG
+177 
-190 EYGGNYRSLPLEN
+190 
-203 RIAAA
+203 
-208 KKASDKNAALEKT
+208 
-221 AAYKEKNRQMIK
+221 
-233 HLQRMKMAAAAM
+233 
-245 FVVLCVIGITT
+245 CVIGITT

-281 IPDAENDNALTTN
+281 IPDAENDDALTVN

-301 SGDTALTDGT
+301 SGDTVLTGGNGT
-311 GTTHTTGFGDGN
+311 AHTTGIDNGN
-323 TAGSATNGTATADGN
+323 TAGTATNGSALTGGN
-338 TTDGT
+338 
-343 TATANGTTAT
+343 TATANGTTT
-353 DTTTGTTGTTGSN
+353 SN
-366 TATTNGTNTTG
+366 NSIGTNSTG
-377 TSGSTT
+377 TSGTTT

-389 MPWSDVTP
+389 MPWPDVTP
-397 PDAFPTGTTGTG
+397 PDAFPTAGTTGVTDTTAGATGTKDTATG
-409 TTGTTGTSA
+409 TTGTT
-418 NGTTT
+418 
-423 TTTGTGTIGTSQS
+423 
-436 PSNGTGTT
+436 
-444 GTSQSPSNGTGTAQ
+444 Q

>member
-1 MELPKNL
+1 MCKRKGVYCPQNESGGTDMELPKNL
-8 IQMGKPDRIHKIF
+8 IQMGKPDRTHKIF

-36 SDGQPAGIA
+36 SDGQPVGIA
-45 LYGQTYKES
+45 LYGQVYKES

-88 GSRYFEEYS
+88 GNRYFEEYS

-141 EMDEREKRCTRQAE
+141 EMDEREKRCARQA
-155 NNPENAVMDNAWAD
+155 ENAVMDNAWAD
-169 ASTAAQDG
+169 ASPAAQDG

-190 EYGGNYRSLPLEN
+190 ECGGNYRSLPLEN

-208 KKASDKNAALEKT
+208 KKSSDKNAASEKT
-221 AAYKEKNRQMIK
+221 ASYKEKNRQMIK
-233 HLQRMKMAAAAM
+233 HLERLKMAAAAM
-245 FVVLCVIGITT
+245 FTVLCVIGITT

-274 ADLSQQK
+274 TDLSQQK
-281 IPDAENDNALTTN
+281 IPDAENDNALTAN

-301 SGDTALTDGT
+301 SGDTALTGGNGT
-311 GTTHTTGFGDGN
+311 AHTTGIDDGN
-323 TAGSATNGTATADGN
+323 TAVTATNGPALTGGN
-338 TTDGT
+338 
-343 TATANGTTAT
+343 TATANGTT
-353 DTTTGTTGTTGSN
+353 TGTN
-366 TATTNGTNTTG
+366 ATG
-377 TSGSTT
+377 TSGTTT

-389 MPWSDVTP
+389 MPWPDVTP
-397 PDAFPTGTTGTG
+397 PDAFPTGTTTG
-409 TTGTTGTSA
+409 TTGTT
-418 NGTTT
+418 
-423 TTTGTGTIGTSQS
+423 
-436 PSNGTGTT
+436 
-444 GTSQSPSNGTGTAQ
+444 Q

>member
-45 LYGQTYKES
+45 LYGQAYKES

-141 EMDEREKRCTRQAE
+141 EMDEREKRCARQAE
-155 NNPENAVMDNAWAD
+155 NNPENAVMDNTWAD
-169 ASTAAQDG
+169 VSPAAQDG
-177 QADGQTETTAFQG
+177 QPDGQTEATAFQG

-203 RIAAA
+203 RIVAT
-208 KKASDKNAALEKT
+208 KKASDKNAASEKT

-294 GSAHTAG
+294 GSAYTAG
-301 SGDTALTDGT
+301 SDATALTDG
-311 GTTHTTGFGDGN
+311 
-323 TAGSATNGTATADGN
+323 NGTN
-338 TTDGT
+338 TIGSN
-343 TATANGTTAT
+343 TATANGTNATANGANTTGGNTAT
-353 DTTTGTTGTTGSN
+353 ASGTTTGTNTIGGN
-366 TATTNGTNTTG
+366 TATASGTTTGTNATG

-383 GNSADG
+383 GSSADG
-389 MPWSDVTP
+389 MSWSDVTP

-409 TTGTTGTSA
+409 TTGTTGTTTTGATGTTGTSA

-423 TTTGTGTIGTSQS
+423 TTT
-436 PSNGTGTT
+436 GTGTT
-444 GTSQSPSNGTGTAQ
+444 GTSQSPSNGTDTTQ
-458 TATQPTSY
+458 TAAQPTSY

>member
-8 IQMGKPDRIHKIF
+8 IQMGKPDRTHKIF

-45 LYGQTYKES
+45 LYGQVYKES

-88 GSRYFEEYS
+88 GNRYFEEYS

-141 EMDEREKRCTRQAE
+141 EMDEREKRCARQAE
-155 NNPENAVMDNAWAD
+155 NNPENAVIDNAWAD
-169 ASTAAQDG
+169 ASPAAQDG
-177 QADGQTETTAFQG
+177 QADGQTETNAFQG

-208 KKASDKNAALEKT
+208 KRASDKNAASEKT
-221 AAYKEKNRQMIK
+221 ASYKKKNRQMIK
-233 HLQRMKMAAAAM
+233 HLERMKIAAAAM
-245 FVVLCVIGITT
+245 FTVLCVIGITT
-256 INDSDKIEEM
+256 INDPDKIEEM

-274 ADLSQQK
+274 TDLSQQK
-281 IPDAENDNALTTN
+281 IPDAENDNALTAN

-301 SGDTALTDGT
+301 S
-311 GTTHTTGFGDGN
+311 
-323 TAGSATNGTATADGN
+323 ATNGTGITGTTVAATGGN
-338 TTDGT
+338 
-343 TATANGTTAT
+343 TATANGTPTTANGAN
-353 DTTTGTTGTTGSN
+353 TTGGN
-366 TATTNGTNTTG
+366 TATANDNAPATNATG
-377 TSGSTT
+377 TSGTTT
-383 GNSADG
+383 GNSA
-389 MPWSDVTP
+389 DVTP
-397 PDAFPTGTTGTG
+397 PDAFPTGTNGTTTG
-409 TTGTTGTSA
+409 TTGTT
-418 NGTTT
+418 
-423 TTTGTGTIGTSQS
+423 
-436 PSNGTGTT
+436 
-444 GTSQSPSNGTGTAQ
+444 Q

>member
-8 IQMGKPDRIHKIF
+8 IQMGKPDRTHKIF

-45 LYGQTYKES
+45 LYGQVYKEN

-88 GSRYFEEYS
+88 GNRYFEEYS

-141 EMDEREKRCTRQAE
+141 EMDERGKRCARQAE
-155 NNPENAVMDNAWAD
+155 NNSENAVMDNSWAD
-169 ASTAAQDG
+169 ASPAAQDG

-208 KKASDKNAALEKT
+208 KKASDKNAASEKT
-221 AAYKEKNRQMIK
+221 ASYKKKNRQMIK
-233 HLQRMKMAAAAM
+233 HLERMKIAAAAM
-245 FVVLCVIGITT
+245 FTVLCVIGITT
-256 INDSDKIEEM
+256 INDPDKIEEM

-274 ADLSQQK
+274 TDLSQQK
-281 IPDAENDNALTTN
+281 IPDAENDNALTAN

-301 SGDTALTDGT
+301 S
-311 GTTHTTGFGDGN
+311 
-323 TAGSATNGTATADGN
+323 ATNGTGITGTTVAATGGN
-338 TTDGT
+338 
-343 TATANGTTAT
+343 TATANGTPTTANGAN
-353 DTTTGTTGTTGSN
+353 TTGGN
-366 TATTNGTNTTG
+366 TATANDNAPATNATG
-377 TSGSTT
+377 TSGTTT
-383 GNSADG
+383 GNSA
-389 MPWSDVTP
+389 DVTP
-397 PDAFPTGTTGTG
+397 PDAFPTGTNGTTTE
-409 TTGTTGTSA
+409 TTGTT
-418 NGTTT
+418 
-423 TTTGTGTIGTSQS
+423 
-436 PSNGTGTT
+436 
-444 GTSQSPSNGTGTAQ
+444 Q

>member
-8 IQMGKPDRIHKIF
+8 IQMGKPDRTHKIF

-45 LYGQTYKES
+45 LYGQVYKEN

-88 GSRYFEEYS
+88 GNRYFEEYT

-141 EMDEREKRCTRQAE
+141 EMDEREKRCARQAE
-155 NNPENAVMDNAWAD
+155 NNSENAAMDNSWAD
-169 ASTAAQDG
+169 ASPAAQDG
-177 QADGQTETTAFQG
+177 QADGQTETTVFQG

-208 KKASDKNAALEKT
+208 KKASDKNAASEKT
-221 AAYKEKNRQMIK
+221 ASYKKKNRQMIK
-233 HLQRMKMAAAAM
+233 HLERMKMAAAAM
-245 FVVLCVIGITT
+245 FTVLCVIGITT

-274 ADLSQQK
+274 ADLTQQK
-281 IPDAENDNALTTN
+281 IPDAENDNALTAN

-301 SGDTALTDGT
+301 S
-311 GTTHTTGFGDGN
+311 
-323 TAGSATNGTATADGN
+323 ATNGTGITGTTVAATGGN
-338 TTDGT
+338 
-343 TATANGTTAT
+343 TATANDNATAT
-353 DTTTGTTGTTGSN
+353 N
-366 TATTNGTNTTG
+366 ATG
-377 TSGSTT
+377 TSGATT

-397 PDAFPTGTTGTG
+397 PDAFPTGTTTE
-409 TTGTTGTSA
+409 TTGTT
-418 NGTTT
+418 
-423 TTTGTGTIGTSQS
+423 
-436 PSNGTGTT
+436 
-444 GTSQSPSNGTGTAQ
+444 Q

-466 TIMRGDTLNAICRRK
+466 IIMRGDTLNAICRRK

>member
-8 IQMGKPDRIHKIF
+8 IQMGKPDRTHKIF

-45 LYGQTYKES
+45 LYGQVYKEN

-88 GSRYFEEYS
+88 GNRYFDEYS

-141 EMDEREKRCTRQAE
+141 EMDEREKRCARQAE
-155 NNPENAVMDNAWAD
+155 NNPENAVMDNTWTD
-169 ASTAAQDG
+169 ASPAAQDG

-208 KKASDKNAALEKT
+208 KKSSDKNTASEKT
-221 AAYKEKNRQMIK
+221 ASYKEKNRQMIK
-233 HLQRMKMAAAAM
+233 HLERLKIAAAAM
-245 FVVLCVIGITT
+245 FTVLCVIGITT

-281 IPDAENDNALTTN
+281 IPDAENDDALTVN

-301 SGDTALTDGT
+301 SGDTVLTGGNGT
-311 GTTHTTGFGDGN
+311 AHTTGIDNGN
-323 TAGSATNGTATADGN
+323 TAGTATNGSALTGGN
-338 TTDGT
+338 
-343 TATANGTTAT
+343 TATANGTTT
-353 DTTTGTTGTTGSN
+353 SN
-366 TATTNGTNTTG
+366 NSIGTNSTG
-377 TSGSTT
+377 TSGTTT

-389 MPWSDVTP
+389 MPWPDVTP
-397 PDAFPTGTTGTG
+397 PDAFPTAGTTGVTDTTAGATGTKDTATG
-409 TTGTTGTSA
+409 TTGTT
-418 NGTTT
+418 
-423 TTTGTGTIGTSQS
+423 
-436 PSNGTGTT
+436 
-444 GTSQSPSNGTGTAQ
+444 Q

>member
-8 IQMGKPDRIHKIF
+8 IQMGKPDRTHKIF

-45 LYGQTYKES
+45 LYGQVYKES

-88 GSRYFEEYS
+88 GNRYFEEYS

-141 EMDEREKRCTRQAE
+141 EMDEREKRCARQAE
-155 NNPENAVMDNAWAD
+155 NNPENAVIDNAWAD
-169 ASTAAQDG
+169 ASPAAQDG
-177 QADGQTETTAFQG
+177 QADGQTETNAFQG

-208 KKASDKNAALEKT
+208 KRASDKNAASEKT
-221 AAYKEKNRQMIK
+221 ASYKKKNRQMIK
-233 HLQRMKMAAAAM
+233 HLERMKIAAAAM
-245 FVVLCVIGITT
+245 FTVLCVIGITT
-256 INDSDKIEEM
+256 INDPDKIEEM

-274 ADLSQQK
+274 TDLSQQK
-281 IPDAENDNALTTN
+281 IPDAENDNALTAN

-301 SGDTALTDGT
+301 S
-311 GTTHTTGFGDGN
+311 
-323 TAGSATNGTATADGN
+323 
-338 TTDGT
+338 
-343 TATANGTTAT
+343 ATANGTPTTANGANT
-353 DTTTGTTGTTGSN
+353 TGGNTVTANGTTTGTN
-366 TATTNGTNTTG
+366 ATG
-377 TSGSTT
+377 TSGTTT

-389 MPWSDVTP
+389 MPWPDVTP
-397 PDAFPTGTTGTG
+397 PDAFPTAGTTGVTDTTAGATGTKDTATG
-409 TTGTTGTSA
+409 TTGTT
-418 NGTTT
+418 
-423 TTTGTGTIGTSQS
+423 
-436 PSNGTGTT
+436 
-444 GTSQSPSNGTGTAQ
+444 Q

>member
-21 VEDYIISYIKEWNRE
+21 VEDSIISYIKDWNRE

-45 LYGQTYKES
+45 LYGQAYKES

-88 GSRYFEEYS
+88 GNRYFEEYT

-141 EMDEREKRCTRQAE
+141 EMDEREKRCARQAE
-155 NNPENAVMDNAWAD
+155 NNPENAAMDNSWAD
-169 ASTAAQDG
+169 ASPAAQDG
-177 QADGQTETTAFQG
+177 QADGQTETTVFQG

-208 KKASDKNAALEKT
+208 KKASDKNAASEKT
-221 AAYKEKNRQMIK
+221 ASYKKKNRQMIK
-233 HLQRMKMAAAAM
+233 HLERMKMAAAAM
-245 FVVLCVIGITT
+245 FTVLCVIGITT

-274 ADLSQQK
+274 ADLTQQK
-281 IPDAENDNALTTN
+281 IPDAENDNALTAN

-301 SGDTALTDGT
+301 S
-311 GTTHTTGFGDGN
+311 
-323 TAGSATNGTATADGN
+323 ATNGTGITGTTVAATGGN
-338 TTDGT
+338 TV
-343 TATANGTTAT
+343 TANGTTTTANGAN
-353 DTTTGTTGTTGSN
+353 TTGGN
-366 TATTNGTNTTG
+366 TATANDNTTATNATG
-377 TSGSTT
+377 TSGATT

-397 PDAFPTGTTGTG
+397 PDAFPTAGTTGVTDTTAGATGTKDTATG
-409 TTGTTGTSA
+409 TTGTT
-418 NGTTT
+418 
-423 TTTGTGTIGTSQS
+423 
-436 PSNGTGTT
+436 
-444 GTSQSPSNGTGTAQ
+444 Q

>member
-8 IQMGKPDRIHKIF
+8 IQMGKPDRTHKIF

-45 LYGQTYKES
+45 LYGQVYKES

-88 GSRYFEEYS
+88 GNRYFEEYS

-141 EMDEREKRCTRQAE
+141 EMDEREKRCARQAE

-169 ASTAAQDG
+169 ASPAAQDG
-177 QADGQTETTAFQG
+177 QADGQTEAAAFQG
-190 EYGGNYRSLPLEN
+190 GYGGNYRSLPLEN

-208 KKASDKNAALEKT
+208 KKSSDKNTASEKT
-221 AAYKEKNRQMIK
+221 ASYKEKNRQMIK
-233 HLQRMKMAAAAM
+233 HLERLKMAAAAM
-245 FVVLCVIGITT
+245 FTVLCVIGITT

-281 IPDAENDNALTTN
+281 IPDAENDDALTAN

-301 SGDTALTDGT
+301 SGDTVLTGGNGTAHTTGIDNGNTAGTATNGSALTDG
-311 GTTHTTGFGDGN
+311 N
-323 TAGSATNGTATADGN
+323 
-338 TTDGT
+338 
-343 TATANGTTAT
+343 TATANGTTT
-353 DTTTGTTGTTGSN
+353 SN
-366 TATTNGTNTTG
+366 NSIGTNSTG
-377 TSGSTT
+377 TSGTTT

-397 PDAFPTGTTGTG
+397 PDAFPTAGTTGVTDTTAGATGTKDTATG
-409 TTGTTGTSA
+409 TTGTT
-418 NGTTT
+418 
-423 TTTGTGTIGTSQS
+423 
-436 PSNGTGTT
+436 
-444 GTSQSPSNGTGTAQ
+444 Q

>member
-8 IQMGKPDRIHKIF
+8 IQMGKPDRTHKIF

-45 LYGQTYKES
+45 LYGQVYKES

-88 GSRYFEEYS
+88 GNRYFEEYS
-97 FLGWCIVREELPETI
+97 FLGWCIAREELPETI

-141 EMDEREKRCTRQAE
+141 EMDEREKRCARQAE
-155 NNPENAVMDNAWAD
+155 NNPENAVMGNAWTY
-169 ASTAAQDG
+169 ASPAAQDG

-190 EYGGNYRSLPLEN
+190 GYGGNYRSLPLEN

-208 KKASDKNAALEKT
+208 KKASDKNAASEKT
-221 AAYKEKNRQMIK
+221 ASYKEKNRQMIK
-233 HLQRMKMAAAAM
+233 HLERLKMAAAAM
-245 FVVLCVIGITT
+245 FTVLCVIGITT
-256 INDSDKIEEM
+256 VNDSDKIEEM

-281 IPDAENDNALTTN
+281 IPDAENDNALTAN

-301 SGDTALTDGT
+301 SGATALTG
-311 GTTHTTGFGDGN
+311 GN
-323 TAGSATNGTATADGN
+323 
-338 TTDGT
+338 
-343 TATANGTTAT
+343 TATANGTT
-353 DTTTGTTGTTGSN
+353 TGTN
-366 TATTNGTNTTG
+366 ATG
-377 TSGSTT
+377 TSGTTT

-389 MPWSDVTP
+389 MPWPDVTP
-397 PDAFPTGTTGTG
+397 PDAFPTAGTTGVTDTTAGATGTKDTATGITG
-409 TTGTTGTSA
+409 TT
-418 NGTTT
+418 
-423 TTTGTGTIGTSQS
+423 
-436 PSNGTGTT
+436 
-444 GTSQSPSNGTGTAQ
+444 Q

>member
-1 MELPKNL
+1 
-8 IQMGKPDRIHKIF
+8 
-21 VEDYIISYIKEWNRE
+21 
-36 SDGQPAGIA
+36 
-45 LYGQTYKES
+45 
-54 NYKYYFMYGASRIEG
+54 MYGASRMEG

-88 GSRYFEEYS
+88 GNRYFEEYS

-141 EMDEREKRCTRQAE
+141 EMDEREKRCARQAE
-155 NNPENAVMDNAWAD
+155 NNPENAAMDNSWVD
-169 ASTAAQDG
+169 ASPAAQDG
-177 QADGQTETTAFQG
+177 QADGHTETTVFQG

-208 KKASDKNAALEKT
+208 KKSSDKNAASEKT
-221 AAYKEKNRQMIK
+221 ASYKKKNRQMIK
-233 HLQRMKMAAAAM
+233 HLERMKIAAAAM
-245 FVVLCVIGITT
+245 FTVLCVIGITT

-274 ADLSQQK
+274 ADLTQQK
-281 IPDAENDNALTTN
+281 IPDAENDNALTAN
-294 GSAHTAG
+294 GSVHTAG
-301 SGDTALTDGT
+301 SGDTALAGGNGT
-311 GTTHTTGFGDGN
+311 AHTTGFGDGS
-323 TAGSATNGTATADGN
+323 TAGSATNGTGITGTTVAATGGN
-338 TTDGT
+338 
-343 TATANGTTAT
+343 TATANGTPTTANGAN
-353 DTTTGTTGTTGSN
+353 TTGGN
-366 TATTNGTNTTG
+366 TATANDNTTATNATG
-377 TSGSTT
+377 TSGTTT

-389 MPWSDVTP
+389 MTWPDVTP
-397 PDAFPTGTTGTG
+397 PDAFPTGTTTVTTTG
-409 TTGTTGTSA
+409 TTGTT
-418 NGTTT
+418 
-423 TTTGTGTIGTSQS
+423 
-436 PSNGTGTT
+436 
-444 GTSQSPSNGTGTAQ
+444 Q

>member
-8 IQMGKPDRIHKIF
+8 IQMGKPDRTHKIF

-45 LYGQTYKES
+45 LYGQVYKES

-88 GSRYFEEYS
+88 GNRYFEEYS

-141 EMDEREKRCTRQAE
+141 EMDEREKRCARQAE
-155 NNPENAVMDNAWAD
+155 NNPENAVMDNSWAD
-169 ASTAAQDG
+169 TSPAAQDG
-177 QADGQTETTAFQG
+177 QADGQTETTVFQG

-208 KKASDKNAALEKT
+208 KKASDKNAASEKT
-221 AAYKEKNRQMIK
+221 ASYKKKNRQMIK
-233 HLQRMKMAAAAM
+233 HLERMKIAAAAM
-245 FVVLCVIGITT
+245 FTVLCVIGITT
-256 INDSDKIEEM
+256 INDPDKIEEM

-274 ADLSQQK
+274 TDLSQQK
-281 IPDAENDNALTTN
+281 IPDAENDNALTAN

-301 SGDTALTDGT
+301 S
-311 GTTHTTGFGDGN
+311 
-323 TAGSATNGTATADGN
+323 ATNGTGITGTTVAATGGN
-338 TTDGT
+338 TV
-343 TATANGTTAT
+343 TANGTTTTANGAN
-353 DTTTGTTGTTGSN
+353 TTGGN
-366 TATTNGTNTTG
+366 TATANDNATATNATG
-377 TSGSTT
+377 TSGATT

-389 MPWSDVTP
+389 MPWPDVTP
-397 PDAFPTGTTGTG
+397 PDAFPTAGTTGTKDTTAGATG
-409 TTGTTGTSA
+409 TKDTATGITGTT
-418 NGTTT
+418 
-423 TTTGTGTIGTSQS
+423 
-436 PSNGTGTT
+436 
-444 GTSQSPSNGTGTAQ
+444 Q
-458 TATQPTSY
+458 TATQATSY

>member
-21 VEDYIISYIKEWNRE
+21 IEDYIISYLKEWNRK

-45 LYGQTYKES
+45 LYGQAYKES
-54 NYKYYFMYGASRIEG
+54 NYKYYFMYGASKIEG

-97 FLGWCIVREELPETI
+97 FLGWCTVREDLPETI

-141 EMDEREKRCTRQAE
+141 EMDEREKRCARQAE
-155 NNPENAVMDNAWAD
+155 NNPENAVMDNTWAD
-169 ASTAAQDG
+169 ASPAALDG
-177 QADGQTETTAFQG
+177 QPDGQTEATAFQG

-208 KKASDKNAALEKT
+208 KKASDKNAASEKT
-221 AAYKEKNRQMIK
+221 AAYKEKNRQIIK

-294 GSAHTAG
+294 GSAYSAG
-301 SGDTALTDGT
+301 SGDIALTG
-311 GTTHTTGFGDGN
+311 GN
-323 TAGSATNGTATADGN
+323 S
-338 TTDGT
+338 
-343 TATANGTTAT
+343 
-353 DTTTGTTGTTGSN
+353 TTTGTNTTGSN
-366 TATTNGTNTTG
+366 TATASGTTTGTNATG
-377 TSGSTT
+377 TSGNTT
-383 GNSADG
+383 GSSANG

-397 PDAFPTGTTGTG
+397 PDAFPTGTT
-409 TTGTTGTSA
+409 TTGTTGTST
-418 NGTTT
+418 NGTTI
-423 TTTGTGTIGTSQS
+423 TTTGTGTNQ
-436 PSNGTGTT
+436 NGAGTT
-444 GTSQSPSNGTGTAQ
+444 GTSQPSSNGADTAQ
-458 TATQPTSY
+458 TAAQTTSY
-466 TIMRGDTLNAICRRK
+466 TIMRGDTINAICRRK

>member
-8 IQMGKPDRIHKIF
+8 IQMGKPDRTHKIF

-45 LYGQTYKES
+45 LYGQVYKEN

-88 GSRYFEEYS
+88 GNRYFDEYS

-141 EMDEREKRCTRQAE
+141 EMDEREKRCARQAE

-169 ASTAAQDG
+169 ASPAAQDG

-190 EYGGNYRSLPLEN
+190 GYGGNYRSLPLEN

-208 KKASDKNAALEKT
+208 KKSSDKNTASEKT
-221 AAYKEKNRQMIK
+221 ASYKEKNRQMIK
-233 HLQRMKMAAAAM
+233 HLERLKIAAAAM
-245 FVVLCVIGITT
+245 FTVLCVIGITT

-281 IPDAENDNALTTN
+281 IPDAENDDALTAN

-301 SGDTALTDGT
+301 SGDTVLTGGNGTAHTTGIDNGNTAGTATNGSALTDG
-311 GTTHTTGFGDGN
+311 N
-323 TAGSATNGTATADGN
+323 
-338 TTDGT
+338 
-343 TATANGTTAT
+343 TATANGTTT
-353 DTTTGTTGTTGSN
+353 SN
-366 TATTNGTNTTG
+366 NSIGTNSTG
-377 TSGSTT
+377 TSGTTT

-397 PDAFPTGTTGTG
+397 PDAFPTAGTTGVTDTTAGATGTKDTATG
-409 TTGTTGTSA
+409 TTGTT
-418 NGTTT
+418 
-423 TTTGTGTIGTSQS
+423 
-436 PSNGTGTT
+436 
-444 GTSQSPSNGTGTAQ
+444 Q

>member
-8 IQMGKPDRIHKIF
+8 IQMGKPDRTHKIF

-45 LYGQTYKES
+45 LYGQVYKEN

-88 GSRYFEEYS
+88 GNRYFGEYS

-141 EMDEREKRCTRQAE
+141 EMDEREKRCARQAE
-155 NNPENAVMDNAWAD
+155 NNLENAVMDNTWTD
-169 ASTAAQDG
+169 ASPAAQDG

-208 KKASDKNAALEKT
+208 KKSSDKNTASEKT
-221 AAYKEKNRQMIK
+221 ASYKEKNRQMIK
-233 HLQRMKMAAAAM
+233 HLERLKMAAAAM
-245 FVVLCVIGITT
+245 FTVLCVIGITT
-256 INDSDKIEEM
+256 VNDSDKIEEM

-281 IPDAENDNALTTN
+281 IPDAENDDALTAN

-301 SGDTALTDGT
+301 SGDTVLTGGNGTAHTTGIDNGNTAGTATNGSALTDG
-311 GTTHTTGFGDGN
+311 N
-323 TAGSATNGTATADGN
+323 
-338 TTDGT
+338 
-343 TATANGTTAT
+343 TATANGTTT
-353 DTTTGTTGTTGSN
+353 SNNSIGTNSTGTNS
-366 TATTNGTNTTG
+366 TG
-377 TSGSTT
+377 TSGTTT

-389 MPWSDVTP
+389 MPWPDVTP
-397 PDAFPTGTTGTG
+397 PDAFPTAGTTGVTDTTAGATGTKDTATG
-409 TTGTTGTSA
+409 TTGTT
-418 NGTTT
+418 
-423 TTTGTGTIGTSQS
+423 
-436 PSNGTGTT
+436 
-444 GTSQSPSNGTGTAQ
+444 Q

-466 TIMRGDTLNAICRRK
+466 TIMRGDTLNAICRKK